1 MQVMKHILVLMAVLL
16 LAGCMRTGYSWN
28 STPQPAQAAPSSIAP
43 PVMGSQNPAGQ
54 QMASNQD
61 FSVTI
66 GNERNMIAGQP
77 SPGPSPVMAAPNA
90 APIKVALL
98 VPLSGSHAE
107 MGQALLNAAQ
117 LALFDMGSHSFE
129 LVPRD
134 TGGTPASAEKALRGA
149 LSEGAQLV
157 LGPLFAGQVKACA
170 PIAAQANVNMIAFS
184 TDWSLAGGNTYIMG
198 FLPFGQVKRIVSYA
212 ASRGLRRIGVL
223 APSDEYGNAVMN
235 AYNAAA
241 SQNGVTT
248 VNVVR
253 FPTGRV
259 DLSSVVSN
267 FDHAA
272 DRAGNPAAPPPF
284 DAVLIAVGG
293 NQARTIANQM
303 ATDGLDTQKVRRLG
317 IGLWDDQGL
326 SVEPGM
332 QGAWFAAP
340 SPDLRRTFEK
350 RYLDTYGSAPPRLAT
365 LGYDATA
372 LAAVLARNGDNG
384 SGVFSRAALTN
395 PNGFAGVDGVFRF
408 LPNGLAERGLGVL
421 TFHGGTIAVEDQ
433 APRTFQM
440 WNSQ

>member
-1 MQVMKHILVLMAVLL
+1 MALIAVLL

-28 STPQPAQAAPSSIAP
+28 STPPPAQAAPSSIS
-43 PVMGSQNPAGQ
+43 PVMANQGQ
-54 QMASNQD
+54 QMASNQNFD
-61 FSVTI
+61 ITI
-66 GNERNMIAGQP
+66 GNERNTAMAGQP
-77 SPGPSPVMAAPNA
+77 SPAPASVATAPNA
-90 APIKVALL
+90 TMSAPVKVAILL
-98 VPLSGSHAE
+98 PLSGSHADI
-107 MGQALLNAAQ
+107 GQALLNAAQ

-134 TGGTPASAEKALRGA
+134 TGGTAQGAEKAMRSA
-149 LSEGAQLV
+149 LSDGAQLI
-157 LGPLFAGQVKACA
+157 LGPLFAPQVKACS

-198 FLPFGQVKRIVSYA
+198 FLPFGQVQRIVNYA

-235 AYNAAA
+235 AYNAEARHD
-241 SQNGVTT
+241 GITT
-248 VNVVR
+248 VDIVR
-253 FPTGRV
+253 FPAGRV

-267 FDHAA
+267 FDHVA
-272 DRAGNPAAPPPF
+272 DRTANPAAPPPF

-293 NQARTIANQM
+293 NQARTIANQLS
-303 ATDGLDTQKVRRLG
+303 TDGLNPEQVRRLG

-332 QGAWFAAP
+332 QSAWFAAP

-350 RYLDTYGSAPPRLAT
+350 RYTDTYGTNPPRLAT

-384 SGVFSRAALTN
+384 SGIFSRAAITN

>member
-1 MQVMKHILVLMAVLL
+1 
-16 LAGCMRTGYSWN
+16 
-28 STPQPAQAAPSSIAP
+28 
-43 PVMGSQNPAGQ
+43 
-54 QMASNQD
+54 MASNQD
-61 FSVTI
+61 FNVTI
-66 GNERNMIAGQP
+66 GNERNGATAGQP
-77 SPGPSPVMAAPNA
+77 SPAPGSVMTTPNA
-90 APIKVALL
+90 TGSAPVKVAILL
-98 VPLSGSHAE
+98 PLSGSHADI
-107 MGQALLNAAQ
+107 GQALLNAAQ

-134 TGGTPASAEKALRGA
+134 TGGTAGGAEKAMHSA
-149 LSEGAQLV
+149 LSDGAQFV
-157 LGPLFAGQVKACA
+157 LGPLFAPQVKACA

-198 FLPFGQVKRIVSYA
+198 FLPFGQVQRIVNYA

-235 AYNAAA
+235 AYNSEA
-241 SQNGVTT
+241 GHDGITT
-248 VNVVR
+248 VDVVR
-253 FPTGRV
+253 FPAGKV
-259 DLSSVVSN
+259 DLASVVSS

-272 DRAGNPAAPPPF
+272 DRTANPAAPPPF

-293 NQARTIANQM
+293 NQARAIANQLS
-303 ATDGLDTQKVRRLG
+303 TDGLDTEKVRRLG

-332 QGAWFAAP
+332 QSAWFAAP

-350 RYLDTYGSAPPRLAT
+350 RYTDTYGAVPPRLAT

-384 SGVFSRAALTN
+384 GGIFSRAAITN

-408 LPNGLAERGLGVL
+408 LPNGLAERGLAIL